1 LAEGDWTMFEQLDDP
16 ELAGRKTWK
25 ERVTEGAL
33 ILAVAAVVIG
43 IIVFALLK
51 VG

>member
-1 LAEGDWTMFEQLDDP
+1 MFEQLDDP

>member
-1 LAEGDWTMFEQLDDP
+1 MFEQLDDP

-25 ERVTEGAL
+25 ERVTEGAFNP
-33 ILAVAAVVIG
+33 AVAAVVIG

>member
-1 LAEGDWTMFEQLDDP
+1 MFEQLDDP

-25 ERVTEGAL
+25 ERITEGAL